1 MRLYRYIMLL
11 LMVLSS
17 IDAATLKEIIEST
30 LKNNQNIKASMI
42 DSRAKEKIYNSREN
56 IYNPTLN
63 AAISDTQ
70 LNIDTRE
77 IEVKNRLVGSLKLG
91 VDLYDGGKS
100 SATKRQK
107 SYEYQA
113 SKLDAITTKKETILQ
128 VVTLFFQTKTAID
141 SIEVLKEKGTTLKA
155 QYQRVKTKYDI
166 NMVTID
172 EVLKLRSEYE
182 TNQYAIEELRYQK
195 EELLETISLLAGR
208 KIKSIDNSTLP
219 NVKNLALKESE
230 HLRSLNLSLKALD
243 ENVKIV
249 ESAKN
254 VQVKLEDSLNLY
266 SYNDYNENLL
276 ADLPQTQNQLNV
288 SLTYRLFDTTTK
300 HQVEAA
306 KLAKLSA
313 KEKVIFAKNQE
324 RSTFSLAKRKL
335 KTQQLKINSL
345 KSAVEMG
352 ESVYKLV
359 KVKYQNGTVDNI
371 TYLDAL
377 SKRTFNKALYQQAL
391 NEYEIAKANYYFSS
405 GLDYKK
411 VLKGW

>member
-1 MRLYRYIMLL
+1 MKLYRYIVLL
-11 LMVLSS
+11 LMVTSY
-17 IDAATLKEIIEST
+17 IDATSLKEIIQST

-42 DSRAKEKIYNSREN
+42 DSRAKGKIYNSTEN
-56 IYNPTLN
+56 IYNPTLSAGIN
-63 AAISDTQ
+63 YSKLD
-70 LNIDTRE
+70 IDTRE
-77 IEVKNRLVGSLKLG
+77 IQVKDTLLGSLKLG
-91 VDLYDGGKS
+91 VDIYDGGRN

-113 SKLDAITTKKETILQ
+113 SKLDSVTTKKETILQ
-128 VVTLFFQTKTAID
+128 VVTLFFQTKTAMQ
-141 SIEVLKEKGTTLKA
+141 SIEVFKEKSITLKA
-155 QYQRVKTKYDI
+155 QYQRMKTKYDI
-166 NMVTID
+166 KMVTID

-182 TNQYAIEELRYQK
+182 TNQYAIEELKYQK
-195 EELLETISLLAGR
+195 EELLETISLLSGQ
-208 KIKSIDNSTLP
+208 KIRNLDNSTLP
-219 NVKNLALKESE
+219 NVKNLTLHESE
-230 HLRSLNLSLKALD
+230 RLQSLNLSLKALD

-249 ESAKN
+249 ESSKN

-266 SYNDYNENLL
+266 NYNDYNENLL
-276 ADLPQTQNQLNV
+276 GDLPKTQNQLNISV
-288 SLTYRLFDTTTK
+288 TYKLFDTTTK

-306 KLAKLSA
+306 KLAKLSSN
-313 KEKVIFAKNQE
+313 ERVIFARNQE
-324 RSTFSLAKRKL
+324 KSTFALAKRKL
-335 KTQQLKINSL
+335 RTQQLKINSL

-391 NEYEIAKANYYFSS
+391 NNYEIAKANYYFSS

-411 VLKGW
+411 VLKSW